1 VIYFKVQLGEQE
13 MSNLTY
19 LLPKESFLLIK
30 PEESSDQ
37 YYGLLEDSWYNEM
50 IRNLPRQTLN
60 SLEVISQGEMSMF
73 MHETEKQAGQRRF
86 AGDVNLFRLLS

>member
-60 SLEVISQGEMSMF
+60 SLEVISQGEMSTF

-86 AGDVNLFRLLS
+86 AGNVNLFRLLS